1 MLFSSQPHDN
11 GTAGGEDA
19 MQQDLAEL
27 AAALARDAQ
36 DQARAERTTAYERA
50 LEACGEAL
58 L

>member
-1 MLFSSQPHDN
+1 
-11 GTAGGEDA
+11 
-19 MQQDLAEL
+19 MQQDLATL

-36 DQARAERTTAYERA
+36 EQARVERATVYERM